1 MPKKIILVVDDE
13 PDILEFLK
21 KRLESRDYQ
30 VITASD
36 GVEGLKKVASQ
47 EVSLVLL
54 DIVMPNK
61 DGFAMLKELKS
72 QEATRDIPVIIVSA
86 KRDTKS
92 ILEGQNLGSFD
103 YFLKPFDFE
112 ELIKHIQKCTWD

>member
-13 PDILEFLK
+13 PDILEYLK

-36 GVEGLKKVASQ
+36 GIEGLKKANNQDVD
-47 EVSLVLL
+47 LVLL

-61 DGFAMLKELKS
+61 DGFTMLRELKS
-72 QEATRDIPVIIVSA
+72 RESTRDIPVIIVSA
-86 KRDTKS
+86 RRDTKS

-112 ELIKHIQKCTWD
+112 ELLKHIRKCTWD